1 MLGAQPLAPLNS
13 GVIRRAPGGS
23 ERKGRAG
30 ILWVPGH
37 RCPGMGARLI
47 RAVISSEDKAVG
59 GGAKAVESK
68 DANALSS
75 SSSSS
80 FSAKEIDMR
89 AVITIRKKMKEK
101 ITEKV
106 EDQWESFIN
115 GIGQGISIQLVSEEI
130 DPGLFQ
136 SFSLSWL
143 FNFLDIWEYCMGQ
156 IFCFFSWANFV
167 YGSV

>member
-13 GVIRRAPGGS
+13 GVIRRAPGSS

-30 ILWVPGH
+30 ILWVSGQ
-37 RCPGMGARLI
+37 RCPGMGARPI

-59 GGAKAVESK
+59 GGAKAVGSK

-75 SSSSS
+75 SSS
-80 FSAKEIDMR
+80 SAKEIDMR

-143 FNFLDIWEYCMGQ
+143 SNRFI
-156 IFCFFSWANFV
+156 S
-167 YGSV
+167 